1 MPRISTTAGS
11 SARGFGLFG
20 QGVTTVTTT
29 FTSSTTW
36 TAPAGVSNLSVVS
49 GRGSNGQ
56 SDFWTPANITRV
68 WAEQTPTAEPYAPY
82 ASWATAYSEAQNM
95 VNSLNSS
102 GTGPRTITI
111 PGSKK
116 YRVSNATGYV
126 DYYGLDVGLD
136 YSGYINNAAYIVL
149 DPSSTPTSG
158 NMTYASFPYYYAGFF
173 IYADVLAT
181 GPAGTASTGFGQ
193 TFPGGAASGGTA
205 PITVFNNVAVTPGAT
220 YTITIPTD
228 NVSPYITI
236 QYTAPA

>member
-56 SDFWTPANITRV
+56 PDYYVYTTIGSVTVQALNGSYVLGPLDWSTAVSDCQALVDTT
-68 WAEQTPTAEPYAPY
+68 
-82 ASWATAYSEAQNM
+82 
-95 VNSLNSS
+95 NSGGS
-102 GTGPRTITI
+102 GPRTVN
-111 PGSKK
+111 PGSSATYLIRNTTNLYLKFISSGST
-116 YRVSNATGYV
+116 YQVNGTAVLSNP
-126 DYYGLDVGLD
+126 
-136 YSGYINNAAYIVL
+136 SGA
-149 DPSSTPTSG
+149 PTSG
-158 NMTYASFPYYYAGFF
+158 TVTYTDVVNLGGIVGFLCNV
-173 IYADVLAT
+173 DVLNA

-193 TFPGGAASGGTA
+193 TFPGGAGSGGTA
-205 PITVFNNVAVTPGAT
+205 PITVFNNVAVTPGTT